1 MSVVLSKVYL
11 WMLISL
17 LLLLDLNL
25 VLILLHL
32 VFLLRIVYVLAVS
45 LVRQQQVGVVL
56 LYLFLISLIGMC
68 YLVLLT
74 KHFWVSDI
82 VAIDSVGFRYL
93 V

>member
-1 MSVVLSKVYL
+1 MHLGDVMSVVLSKVYL

-68 YLVLLT
+68 YLVL
-74 KHFWVSDI
+74 
-82 VAIDSVGFRYL
+82 
-93 V
+93 